1 MVDELFNDDID
12 PYDELYR
19 IIRDEN
25 RCAKLKSDMENLWVT
40 YHPYADSDF
49 PKQLAQDFHARFW
62 EMYLTCTFI
71 YCSFKVI
78 PKQTRAKGPDIKID
92 HASTTIWVE
101 AVIPTS
107 GDPSKPDSVPN
118 LQMGVTQQVPDDQII
133 LRYRSV
139 IRDKYFDKY
148 FNYLEDKIIT
158 DKDCYIIALNGCKIR
173 RGDREPPRIVR
184 SVFPIG
190 WEVITI
196 DKSSHKVVNRGYQ
209 YRSSLKKASGSQVDT
224 DIFTKTEYQHISAV
238 MFSNVDVANPTSV
251 MGEDFIIVRNPL
263 APRQLPDDF
272 PKVGW
277 EYKAELS
284 QNEIVLFSRNL
295 RQH

>member
-1 MVDELFNDDID
+1 
-12 PYDELYR
+12 
-19 IIRDEN
+19 
-25 RCAKLKSDMENLWVT
+25 
-40 YHPYADSDF
+40 
-49 PKQLAQDFHARFW
+49 
-62 EMYLTCTFI
+62 MYLTCTLI
-71 YCSFKVI
+71 YNSFKVV

-107 GDPSKPDSVPN
+107 GDPSKPDSVPD
-118 LQMGVTQQVPDDQII
+118 LQMGVAQQVPDDQII

-148 FNYLEDKIIT
+148 CKYLEDKIIT

-173 RGDREPPRIVR
+173 HGDREPPRIVR
-184 SVFPIG
+184 SVLPFG
-190 WEVITI
+190 WEVVTV
-196 DKSSHKVVNRGYQ
+196 DTSSHKVVNRGYQ
-209 YRSSLKKASGSQVDT
+209 YRSSLRKTSGCEVDT
-224 DIFTKTEYQHISAV
+224 DIFTKPEYQHINAV

-284 QNEIVLFSRNL
+284 QSEITLFSRNL
-295 RQH
+295 R